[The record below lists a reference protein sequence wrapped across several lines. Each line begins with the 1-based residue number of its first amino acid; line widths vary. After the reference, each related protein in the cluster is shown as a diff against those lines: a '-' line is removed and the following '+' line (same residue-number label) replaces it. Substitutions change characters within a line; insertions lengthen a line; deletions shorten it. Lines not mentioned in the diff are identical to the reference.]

1 MDVSAHKFAQS
12 FDYATLNG
20 CINVHSGDTGSLS
33 CSVSVWSQAR
43 WASSSCW
50 NTGAQCHCW
59 YLDYSGHLQGGRKVA
74 PAFKVCIL
82 PECSWAA
89 ASSLLSPPPAPLSH
103 FLPSTS
109 EPTICHSKW
118 LLIPHKLISSL
129 HGHAPEG
136 LETFPPSLHSKLGLK
151 TGLLDPTP

>member
-1 MDVSAHKFAQS
+1 MFLPINLPSLLTMQPLMAA
-12 FDYATLNG
+12 LM
-20 CINVHSGDTGSLS
+20 CIQETQDLCHVLF
-33 CSVSVWSQAR
+33 
-43 WASSSCW
+43 
-50 NTGAQCHCW
+50 QCG
-59 YLDYSGHLQGGRKVA
+59 LKQGGLH
-74 PAFKVCIL
+74 PAAGTLVPSANAGIWIIQDICKGVVKEASTFKVCIL

-89 ASSLLSPPPAPLSH
+89 ASSLVSPSPAPLSH

-109 EPTICHSKW
+109 EPAICHSKW

-136 LETFPPSLHSKLGLK
+136 LETFSPSLHSKLGLK